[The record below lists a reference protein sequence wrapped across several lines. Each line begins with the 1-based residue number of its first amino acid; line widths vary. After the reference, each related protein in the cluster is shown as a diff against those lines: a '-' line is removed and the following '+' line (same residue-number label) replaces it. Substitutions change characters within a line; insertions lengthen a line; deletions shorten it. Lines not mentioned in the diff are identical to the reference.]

1 MESTDRGASLRGYP
15 NLSEA
20 ARILGISTAT
30 LSRRKDLKREQ
41 RGERDQVL
49 GAGEVLRL
57 ATIYRK
63 RSLNDV
69 AQDLLDLAG
78 RSGGEERRVV
88 EEQIEQFFEDRG
100 LGSEDLEVFIATAR
114 RVLPQELYSEVERT
128 LRERGERPPALIS
141 GYPPLPEGE

>member
-78 RSGGEERRVV
+78 HSGDEDRRVV
-88 EEQIEQFFEDRG
+88 EERIEQFFEDRA
-100 LGSEDLEVFIATAR
+100 LGSDDLEVFIATAR